1 LSLEGSKDEHFSCF
15 PLSFQTELTYL
26 RRVLG
31 FWNQMYRPAA
41 SVARS
46 LIMVHHAGIMA
57 AAARDGWLQR
67 SPMAKAAA
75 VTARR
80 ALRLLQLH
88 CAASQ
93 AATKI
98 AGQLLS

>member
-1 LSLEGSKDEHFSCF
+1 
-15 PLSFQTELTYL
+15 
-26 RRVLG
+26 
-31 FWNQMYRPAA
+31 
-41 SVARS
+41 
-46 LIMVHHAGIMA
+46 MVHHAGIMAA

-67 SPMAKAAA
+67 SPMAEAAA
-75 VTARR
+75 VTA
-80 ALRLLQLH
+80 RLLQLH

>member
-1 LSLEGSKDEHFSCF
+1 MCRL
-15 PLSFQTELTYL
+15 
-26 RRVLG
+26 
-31 FWNQMYRPAA
+31 AA

-57 AAARDGWLQR
+57 AARDGWLQR
-67 SPMAKAAA
+67 SPMAEAAA